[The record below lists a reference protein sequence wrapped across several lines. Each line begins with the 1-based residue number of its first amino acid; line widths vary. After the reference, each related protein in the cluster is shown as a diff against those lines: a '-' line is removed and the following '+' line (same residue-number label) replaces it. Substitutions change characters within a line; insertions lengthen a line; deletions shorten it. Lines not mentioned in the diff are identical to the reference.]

1 MREMSS
7 VTTPGASNLLHDT
20 SSKPVRGFAKPTSC
34 IKTLI
39 EDIFHPTETK
49 SNKMLIRGCH
59 W

>member
-1 MREMSS
+1 MSS
-7 VTTPGASNLLHDT
+7 VTTPGAGDLLHDT
-20 SSKPVRGFAKPTSC
+20 SLKPVRGFAKPTAC